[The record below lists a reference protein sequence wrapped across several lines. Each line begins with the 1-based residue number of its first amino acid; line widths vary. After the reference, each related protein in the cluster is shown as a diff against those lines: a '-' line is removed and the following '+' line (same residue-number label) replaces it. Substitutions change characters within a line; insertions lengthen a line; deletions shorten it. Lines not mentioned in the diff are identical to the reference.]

1 MKKILLLI
9 SFLALTFLLIG
20 CGAQETAPE
29 AEPVV
34 PNEEPA
40 AEPEVKA
47 EEPTPE
53 PTSTDPTVKAFSI
66 TARQWEFEPST
77 ITVNK
82 GDTVQLTLTSVDVK
96 HSYSI
101 SAFGVN
107 EVLTPGA
114 TVETSFVADKVGTFT
129 SACNVPC
136 GKGHVGMTGK
146 VVVLE

>member
-1 MKKILLLI
+1 MKKIMLLI
-9 SFLALTFLLIG
+9 SILALTFILIG
-20 CGAQETAPE
+20 CGAQETAPAE
-29 AEPVV
+29 PTKEKAAEPVAEA
-34 PNEEPA
+34 EEPA
-40 AEPEVKA
+40 PEV
-47 EEPTPE
+47 ETQPN
-53 PTSTDPTVKAFSI
+53 VKAFSI

-107 EVLTPGA
+107 EMLNPGA

-136 GKGHVGMTGK
+136 GQGHVGMTGT